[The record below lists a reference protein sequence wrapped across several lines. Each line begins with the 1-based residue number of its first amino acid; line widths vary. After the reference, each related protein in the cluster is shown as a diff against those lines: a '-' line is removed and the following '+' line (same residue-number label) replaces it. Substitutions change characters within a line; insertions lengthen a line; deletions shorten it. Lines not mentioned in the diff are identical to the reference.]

1 MGRVNIECARQLT
14 LPALRSFLPQPFYTT
29 NYDLF
34 YGALKPRHPNLAL
47 IANCDLEADAPLD
60 LWDWHVYT
68 NPERMFDLRSEFDS
82 RDPGDPRRVF
92 ASEYAVTDGG
102 GHGNLVGAVA
112 EAGFMTGLERNA
124 RAVPLAAYAP
134 LFVNVQDRPWP
145 TNLIQVGGGGLGRC
159 FYYSLIISTRR
170 ALRCVA
176 RRSAPHR
183 ATLRLSTRSPLLNS
197 PAHPRTHPLPAAQF
211 DGGRSVPIPSYHV
224 QRLFRAAQG
233 AAYAPTKVAASPAGA
248 GHEALAAS
256 ATCANSRCE
265 AGAVFLKVV
274 NFSPDA
280 RRAEVLVA
288 DSRGGCAHA
297 RAAVRPRGRA
307 AVLGGGGAGPL
318 AENTFEEPDTVAPA
332 VGDVSG
338 LSARFELALPPWSVT
353 LLELELGPPPAAA
366 AA

>member
-1 MGRVNIECARQLT
+1 MCP
-14 LPALRSFLPQPFYTT
+14 PAHPSAHHAFLPQPFYTT

-34 YGALKPRHPNLAL
+34 YGALKATYPNLTL
-47 IANCDLEADAPLD
+47 IANCDLGADAPLD

-68 NPERMFDLRSEFDS
+68 NPQSMFDLRAEFDG
-82 RDPGDPRRVF
+82 RDPRDPRRVF

-102 GHGNLVGAVA
+102 GHGNLIGAVA

-134 LFVNVQDRPWP
+134 LFVNVHDRPWP
-145 TNLIQVGGGGLGRC
+145 TNLIQVGGGGWVVVWAFFFFFFQVNTRC
-159 FYYSLIISTRR
+159 AVLR
-170 ALRCVA
+170 AAQLQ
-176 RRSAPHR
+176 
-183 ATLRLSTRSPLLNS
+183 LS
-197 PAHPRTHPLPAAQF
+197 PRHFSTHPSTNPLKPPTDRPQF
-211 DGGRSVPIPSYHV
+211 DGGRSVPIPSFHV

-248 GHEALAAS
+248 GHETLAAS
-256 ATCANSRCE
+256 ATCADARCA

-280 RRAEVLVA
+280 QRAEVLVA
-288 DSRGGCAHA
+288 DSRGGCVHG
-297 RAAVRPRGRA
+297 RAAVRPRARA

-318 AENTFEEPDTVAPA
+318 AENTFEEPDAVAPVA
-332 VGDVSG
+332 GDVSG

-366 AA
+366 AAA